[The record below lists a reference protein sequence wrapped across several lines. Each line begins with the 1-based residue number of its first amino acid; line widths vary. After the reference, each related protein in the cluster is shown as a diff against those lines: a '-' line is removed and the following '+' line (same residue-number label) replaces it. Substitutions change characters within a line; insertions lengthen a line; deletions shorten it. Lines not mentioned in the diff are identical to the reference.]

1 MAKQQNDKKKTLN
14 IEPQKDEWGSDVE
27 SIQKRRNERNL
38 QRKKERQRR
47 LIAKV
52 ILFCVL
58 VVCLVVILALGKS
71 LSKSKKEKS
80 SSGESATYASSGSS
94 STQTLSTQEA
104 GAASSIAAINTIQT
118 ESVPEASTK
127 EEALKLAES
136 YATQYDYDKAVS
148 VLDKYSSESDAA
160 DAIKKYT
167 SEKAACVA
175 QDVTSVPHVFFHSLI
190 NDDRGLKESVVGH
203 DRAWRNDAAMTT
215 ADEFDHMMDDMY
227 EAGYVLVGLD
237 DLCIKTTDSDGVVHI
252 AKNDSLLLPKGKK
265 ALVLSE
271 DDLSYYHTY
280 GIGTQGYAT
289 KMVLDKNGK
298 VKCEYTDENGE
309 THIGDYDVVPRL
321 DTFIEK
327 HPDFSYHGARGTVA
341 MTGYNGVFGYRTNDY
356 YKDINNPNLS
366 KDQIEWLKDHPDFDW
381 DEDVKKATEIA
392 NAMKKEGWTFA
403 SHTYG
408 HLNATE
414 RSVEKLKEDNERWM
428 TVNHKI
434 LGDTDKIIFAFGGD
448 IGGVKQYTADNAKF
462 EYFKNAGYNI
472 FCNVDGNI
480 GWTEF
485 GDTYMRTGR
494 VALDGFTMY
503 QSFTEDGASHS
514 TYAHDYEVLGIK
526 DVEDWFNQYRITP
539 IEGE

>member
-1 MAKQQNDKKKTLN
+1 MAEKENRKKKSTRPAS
-14 IEPQKDEWGSDVE
+14 EERAYSDDVRE
-27 SIQKRRNERNL
+27 IQKRRDELNRH
-38 QRKKERQRR
+38 RKKKQQQR
-47 LIAKV
+47 LIAKTSLFAGLVICLIV
-52 ILFCVL
+52 IL
-58 VVCLVVILALGKS
+58 VIAKKLSSPDTGKAPGATAS
-71 LSKSKKEKS
+71 VPVTVETASQPEMAVSVSNLITD
-80 SSGESATYASSGSS
+80 SGTSG
-94 STQTLSTQEA
+94 
-104 GAASSIAAINTIQT
+104 
-118 ESVPEASTK
+118 VPEASSK
-127 EEALKLAES
+127 EDALKMAKA
-136 YATQYDYDKAVS
+136 YATQYDYDKAIA
-148 VLDKYSSESDAA
+148 VLQKFDSDSDAA

-167 SEKAACVA
+167 SEKQACVA
-175 QDVTSVPHVFFHSLI
+175 VDVTTVPHVFFHSLI
-190 NDDRGLKESVVGH
+190 NDDRGLKEDVVGR

-215 ADEFDHMMDDMY
+215 ADEFDHMIEDMY

-237 DLCIKTTDSDGVVHI
+237 DLCVKKTDSDGVVHI
-252 AKNDSLLLPKGKK
+252 EKNTSLMLPEGKK

-298 VKCEYTDENGE
+298 VKCEYTDENGK
-309 THIGDYDVVPRL
+309 TKIGDYDVVPRL

-366 KDQIEWLKDHPDFDW
+366 KDQIQWLKDHPDFDW
-381 DEDVKKATEIA
+381 DQDVEDATAIA

-408 HLNATE
+408 HWNATE
-414 RSVEKLKEDNERWM
+414 KSAEELKSDNERWM
-428 TVNHKI
+428 KVNHNI

-448 IGGVKQYTADNAKF
+448 IGGVEQYTSDNAKF

-485 GDTYMRTGR
+485 GDLYMRTGR

-503 QSFTEDGASHS
+503 QSFTEDGSSHS

-526 DVEDWFNQYRITP
+526 DVKDWFNQYRITP